1 MGFVGEPRG
10 RLRICSVNSAKQAM
24 RYLLSAIASAVPA
37 ELASLNAGA
46 CAHERTFTLP

>member
-24 RYLLSAIASAVPA
+24 RYLLIYYPQLPA
-37 ELASLNAGA
+37 L
-46 CAHERTFTLP
+46 FLPGKT